1 MVSGSAFGFCEL
13 QADGTYKDVTAIEA
27 NKPYLIAM
35 PNAEEYASEYCISGN
50 VTFEADNVSLGETPE
65 IVPTDGGAYSMYG
78 TYELGNRYP
87 KGVCFES
94 GNWWDGSVYYEK
106 GSVFVPSL
114 R

>member
-1 MVSGSAFGFCEL
+1 MAEGDGIWKRFWLREL

-78 TYELGNRYP
+78 TYDWVTGTRKRLFLG
-87 KGVCFES
+87 
-94 GNWWDGSVYYEK
+94 
-106 GSVFVPSL
+106 
-114 R
+114 